1 MWEGE
6 PMALGVSNVFP
17 KARFLHAMELRDGTP
32 PYINTASSI
41 LLVRKTNCI
50 CRRCCA
56 SQRVC

>member
-1 MWEGE
+1 
-6 PMALGVSNVFP
+6 MALGVSNVFP